1 MTTVRRRVPAAGDRT
16 DLTWGRSQAMKHGM
30 WFAVV
35 ALAAALLAA
44 GCAKKDTATTE
55 CDPDPEKC
63 GKVCGEGTCGQGA
76 NVGIDV
82 GQTPPAFTLKDIAGN
97 DVSLSDFEG
106 KVVVL
111 DIWATWCPP
120 CRQEI
125 PFLVAL
131 HEEFGAQGLAVVGVG
146 MDEGGADA
154 LRPFAEANKMTY
166 PVLVGDKAVG
176 EAYKVTSI
184 PTTFV
189 IGRDGAIVSKH
200 VGFSPAIGTAI
211 REEIA
216 KLVQGAAQA
225 V

>member
-1 MTTVRRRVPAAGDRT
+1 MARY
-16 DLTWGRSQAMKHGM
+16 GRG
-30 WFAVV
+30 FAVV

-44 GCAKKDTATTE
+44 AGCAKKDAATTE
-55 CDPDPEKC
+55 CDPEKC
-63 GKVCGEGTCGQGA
+63 GKVCGEGTCGEGG
-76 NVGIDV
+76 NVGLDV

-97 DVSLSDFEG
+97 DVSLSDFAG

-111 DIWATWCPP
+111 DLWATWCPP

-125 PFLVAL
+125 PVLVEL
-131 HEEFGAQGLAVVGVG
+131 YEQFKEQGLVVVGVG

-184 PTTFV
+184 PTTFI

-200 VGFSPAIGTAI
+200 VGFSPAIGAAM
-211 REEIA
+211 RDEVA
-216 KLVQGAAQA
+216 KLIQGAAQA

>member
-1 MTTVRRRVPAAGDRT
+1 MTAGRRRGGAEVDTQRGREEMARYGRGFAAV
-16 DLTWGRSQAMKHGM
+16 A
-30 WFAVV
+30 FAAV
-35 ALAAALLAA
+35 AFAAALLAA
-44 GCAKKDTATTE
+44 GCAKKDAATTE
-55 CDPDPEKC
+55 CDPGKC
-63 GKVCGEGTCGQGA
+63 DKVCGERTCDGA
-76 NVGIDV
+76 GNAGLDV
-82 GQTPPAFTLKDIAGN
+82 GQTPPAFTLKDIAGS

-111 DIWATWCPP
+111 DLWATWCPP

-125 PFLVAL
+125 PVLVEL
-131 HEEFGAQGLAVVGVG
+131 YEEFEDQGLVVVGVG
-146 MDEGGADA
+146 MDEGGADV

-200 VGFSPAIGTAI
+200 VGFSPAIGTAL
-211 REEIA
+211 REEVA
-216 KLVQGAAQA
+216 RLLQGAGQA